1 MIHSEVGKSIGL
13 ELLVLG
19 SMYFASCSKSFQGS
33 ILSSNCGGTI
43 ILMEIFNY
51 RGHFVIGSNNLY
63 GIKLDNH
70 KLQPVFGCLQHGEH
84 LPIMVVHSEVRHHAP
99 VLFLHSVV
107 SGSQHRVLV
116 YNGE

>member
-33 ILSSNCGGTI
+33 ILSSRDYNLDGDFG
-43 ILMEIFNY
+43 Y